1 MAERPIALVP
11 PTLRSR
17 IADLRGRGVY
27 SEYADEF
34 RAIFIHVPK
43 AAGTSISQAL
53 FGRRSRHLRWL
64 DYYRANPRKF
74 RSYFKF
80 AFVRNP
86 WDRLVS
92 TFFFLKSGG
101 LNPLDRAWAEQNL
114 AGFDNFETFV
124 LGWLT
129 KAHAQSWVHFK
140 PQYHWICDDHLT
152 PRMDFVGRFED
163 IEDDF
168 KVIAERLGCARHLE
182 KGNRTEH
189 LHYTA
194 YYTPETMAMVAAVYA
209 TDIELF
215 GYVFE
220 GNASRR

>member
-1 MAERPIALVP
+1 MAELPIALVP
-11 PTLRSR
+11 TALRSR

-34 RAIFIHVPK
+34 RSIFIHVPK
-43 AAGTSISQAL
+43 AAGTSISQTL
-53 FGRRSRHLRWL
+53 FGRRSRHLPWV

-74 RSYFKF
+74 RRYFKF

-101 LNPLDRAWAEQNL
+101 LNPLDRAWAEHNL
-114 AGFDNFETFV
+114 AGFDDFESFA

-129 KAHAQSWVHFK
+129 EARARSWVHFR
-140 PQYHWICDDHLT
+140 PQHYWFCDDHLKS
-152 PRMDFVGRFED
+152 RMDFVGRFEN
-163 IEDDF
+163 IENDF
-168 KVIAERLGCARHLE
+168 KEIAERLGCARRLE

-189 LHYTA
+189 QHYTV
-194 YYTPETMAMVAAVYA
+194 YYTPETMAKVAGVYA

-215 GYVFE
+215 GYAFD
-220 GNASRR
+220 GDASSR